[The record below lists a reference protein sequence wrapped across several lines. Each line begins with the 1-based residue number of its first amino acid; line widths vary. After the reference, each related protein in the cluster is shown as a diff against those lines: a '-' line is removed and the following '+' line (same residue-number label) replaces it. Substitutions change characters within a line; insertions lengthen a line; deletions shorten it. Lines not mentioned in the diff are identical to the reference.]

1 MTEAETLSLA
11 QEATA
16 HWEGCT
22 AHRLLSHRENAVFA
36 IALSDGRR
44 GVLRLHRRGYQSADA
59 IRSELWWMQA
69 LAGAGVAV
77 PCPEPTR
84 DGALL
89 AHLDDGRVA
98 SVLSWIAG
106 TPLASGAGPL
116 DGGGAEQL
124 RRFAELGHAIGKLHV
139 ATDRLTLPQGFSRP
153 HWDIDGLLGPAPFW
167 GRFWDHPA
175 ASDAEAILLQE
186 ARRFARER
194 LSAYAAA
201 GGDHGLI
208 HADLM
213 RENVLF
219 DGPRA
224 HLIDFDDCGFGFR
237 IYDLGTALVPN
248 LEEPELDAI
257 ATGLLEGYADE
268 RGLNDDDLAMLP
280 VFVMLRTL
288 ASVGWTMP
296 RLTSDDPRIRAYLN
310 RAVRT
315 AHAVMEGRPLFRI
328 G

>member
-1 MTEAETLSLA
+1 MTEAETLCLA
-11 QEATA
+11 EEAAT

-22 AHRLLSHRENAVFA
+22 APRLLSHRENAVFA
-36 IALSDGRR
+36 IALPEGRR
-44 GVLRLHRRGYQSADA
+44 GVLRLHRRGYQSVDA
-59 IRSELWWMQA
+59 IRSELWWMAA
-69 LAGAGVAV
+69 LAQAGIPV
-77 PCPEPTR
+77 PGPETTG
-84 DGALL
+84 DGDLL

-98 SVLSWIAG
+98 SVLGWVEGA
-106 TPLASGAGPL
+106 PLGLGARPL
-116 DGGGAEQL
+116 DGTPAEQMT
-124 RRFAELGHAIGKLHV
+124 RFAGLGRAIGRLHV
-139 ATDRLTLPQGFSRP
+139 ATDRLTLPQGFVRLR
-153 HWDIDGLLGPAPFW
+153 WDADSLLGPAPFW

-186 ARRFARER
+186 ARRFAREK

-201 GGDHGLI
+201 GGDMGLI

-219 DGPRA
+219 DGTQA

-248 LEEPELDAI
+248 LEEPGLDAI
-257 ATGLLEGYADE
+257 ATGLIEGYATE
-268 RGLNDDDLAMLP
+268 RGLSAADLTMLP
-280 VFVMLRTL
+280 VFVMLRSL

-296 RLTSDDPRIRAYLN
+296 RLDPHDPRIRAYLN